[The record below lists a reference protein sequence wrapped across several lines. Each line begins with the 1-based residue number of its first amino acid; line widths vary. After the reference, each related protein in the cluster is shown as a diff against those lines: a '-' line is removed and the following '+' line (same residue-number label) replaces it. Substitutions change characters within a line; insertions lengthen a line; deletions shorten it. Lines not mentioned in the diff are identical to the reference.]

1 MKIIPL
7 LLLLAGLLSC
17 GQENEI
23 AFDDEAEGLR
33 VNYTDGGPSDP
44 SADKLLDLFKTALH
58 CADRFTQGTRAGLPV
73 TPPLVV
79 IVPPGR
85 NDPFDGLTFY
95 ESGTISVERQWADD
109 HHLWIHEFE
118 RWISFSRGVPIDEID
133 NAPELQLCER
143 LV

>member
-1 MKIIPL
+1 MKRLPL
-7 LLLLAGLLSC
+7 LLLALLIGC

-23 AFDDEAEGLR
+23 AFDDQAEGLR
-33 VNYTDGGPSDP
+33 VNYSDGGPSEP
-44 SADKLLDLFKTALH
+44 SAETLLALFKTALH

-85 NDPFDGLTFY
+85 NDPYDGLTFY
-95 ESGTISVERQWADD
+95 ESGTIEVERQWIDD
-109 HHLWIHEFE
+109 RRLWIHEFE
-118 RWISFSRGVPIDEID
+118 RWISFSRGVPKAEVD
-133 NAPELQLCER
+133 NTPELLICQS